1 MASSGGGPAVAQSLQ
16 PAFLVNP
23 QHKCDPVK
31 QVTFK
36 ASHSRKEWEGGSDR
50 VSRGELTVCAWGQH
64 ICTSSGV
71 CSRRGQYCPVETCLP
86 SSSRFFSSHRG
97 LIFLA

>member
-36 ASHSRKEWEGGSDR
+36 ASHSRKVWEGGSDR
-50 VSRGELTVCAWGQH
+50 VSRGELSVPRANTYAHPAVSVPEGGSIAQW
-64 ICTSSGV
+64 
-71 CSRRGQYCPVETCLP
+71 RLACPVLAG
-86 SSSRFFSSHRG
+86 SSQATVG
-97 LIFLA
+97 